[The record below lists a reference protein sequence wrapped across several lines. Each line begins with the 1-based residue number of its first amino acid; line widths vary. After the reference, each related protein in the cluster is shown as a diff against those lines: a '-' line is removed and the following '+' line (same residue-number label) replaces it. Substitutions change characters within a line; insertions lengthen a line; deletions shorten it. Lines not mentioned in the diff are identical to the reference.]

1 MTNMQLPKI
10 IGRFMFDSITT
21 SFSYKG
27 NKMFSAVYRNPKNGI
42 KMTIFTFF
50 DEQLD
55 KQTFGIKVKG
65 STIRGVQSFDR
76 VIEVANTIV
85 EENDSFLADDE

>member
-21 SFSYKG
+21 SFSYKD

-42 KMTIFTFF
+42 KMTLFTFF

-55 KQTFGIKVKG
+55 KQTFGIRVKG
-65 STIRGVQSFDR
+65 SMIRGIQSFEDL
-76 VIEVANTIV
+76 ITIANKIV
-85 EENDSFLADDE
+85 DENDSFLADE

>member
-1 MTNMQLPKI
+1 MQLPKI

-21 SFSYKG
+21 SFSYKD

-42 KMTIFTFF
+42 KMTLFTFF

-55 KQTFGIKVKG
+55 MQTFGIKVKG
-65 STIRGVQSFDR
+65 SMIRGIQSFENL
-76 VIEVANTIV
+76 IQIAEKIV
-85 EENDSFLADDE
+85 DENDSFLADD

>member
-21 SFSYKG
+21 SFSYKD

-42 KMTIFTFF
+42 KMTLFTFF

-65 STIRGVQSFDR
+65 SMIRGIQSFEDL
-76 VIEVANTIV
+76 ITIV
-85 EENDSFLADDE
+85 NKIVDENDSFLTD